1 MFIIFL
7 KNIAIIYN
15 NGGVNVDY
23 NNNSSENNSW
33 ESGIRFVEEKK
44 PRRIARFLSL
54 VMVVFFSG
62 SIGGIIGGYYVKNNY
77 IPETTGVINNQV
89 SSSSAVQTAN
99 LPQTSIGKVA
109 DIVSPAVVGVTNYAE
124 NWGFGSSWG
133 GTSENGTG
141 SGIIFDSKGYIV
153 TNYHVIDGAQKV
165 TVTLPG
171 GKKVNAKIIG
181 GDEAVDLAVLKIDE
195 IQNLPVAKFGDSSK
209 VRVGD
214 TAIAIGNPLGEE
226 FAGSVTSGIISA
238 LNREITM
245 NGEANKYIQTDA
257 SINPGNSGGALC
269 NAAGE
274 VIGINS
280 IKVGSAEGMGF
291 AIPIN
296 TAKPIIEEL
305 ISKGKVSRPYLGIG
319 YIFIDQYSARDWNVP
334 VGVGIKSI
342 TKNSP
347 AQQAGLQADD
357 IIVAFDGTEI
367 KDENTLKNLLK
378 NHKVGDE
385 VSAKVWRDSKYIE
398 VRIKLGDSANY

>member
-1 MFIIFL
+1 M
-7 KNIAIIYN
+7 
-15 NGGVNVDY
+15 DY

-33 ESGIRFVEEKK
+33 ESGIKFVEEKK
-44 PRRIARFLSL
+44 PRKIARFLSL
-54 VMVVFFSG
+54 IMVVFFSG

-77 IPETTGVINNQV
+77 IPESSSVVNNQLN
-89 SSSSAVQTAN
+89 SGNPVQTSN
-99 LPQTSIGKVA
+99 LPETSISKVA
-109 DIVSPAVVGVTNYAE
+109 EMVSPAVVGVTNYADS
-124 NWGFGSSWG
+124 WGFGSAWG
-133 GTSENGTG
+133 GTSESGTG

-153 TNYHVIDGAQKV
+153 TNYHVINGAQKI

-171 GKKVNAKIIG
+171 GKKVDAKMIG

-195 IQNLPVAKFGDSSK
+195 IKNLPVAKFGDSSK

-274 VIGINS
+274 VIAINS

-296 TAKPIIEEL
+296 TAKPIINEL
-305 ISKGKVSRPYLGIG
+305 INKGKVSRPYLGIG
-319 YIFIDQYSARDWNVP
+319 YVFIDQYSAKDWNVP
-334 VGVGIKSI
+334 IGVGIKNV

-347 AQQAGLQADD
+347 AEQAGLQADD

-367 KDENTLKNLLK
+367 KDENTLKNVLK

-385 VSAKVWRDSKYIE
+385 VSAKLWRNGKYSE
-398 VRIKLGDSANY
+398 VKIKLGDSANF